1 MLPADLA
8 VFDVLT
14 CYLATFAVIMG
25 LGRSVRKKAGA
36 GSRQDM
42 AMRAPRFLSLLIMS
56 AAGVAVVLLAM
67 KGNISQA
74 SRTYIGV
81 PYFAVLVYTMTT
93 YFRQMKELR
102 REKGG
107 RG

>member
-8 VFDVLT
+8 VLDVIIY
-14 CYLATFAVIMG
+14 YLMTFAAVML

-42 AMRAPRFLSLLIMS
+42 AMRAPRFLSLIIMS
-56 AAGVAVVLLAM
+56 AAGIAVVLAAM
-67 KGNISQA
+67 KGSITLA

-93 YFRQMKELR
+93 YFRQMKDLR
-102 REKGG
+102 KEKGG

>member
-8 VFDVLT
+8 ILDVIIY
-14 CYLATFAVIMG
+14 YLVTFAVIMG
-25 LGRSVRKKAGA
+25 LGRSVRKKAGT

-42 AMRAPRFLSLLIMS
+42 AMRAPRFLSMLIMS
-56 AAGVAVVLLAM
+56 AAGIAVVLMAM
-67 KGNISQA
+67 KGSIAQA
-74 SRTYIGV
+74 TRTYIGV

-93 YFRQMKELR
+93 YFRQMKDLR
-102 REKGG
+102 KEKGG

>member
-8 VFDVLT
+8 AFDVIVY
-14 CYLATFAVIMG
+14 YLVTLAVVTG

-56 AAGVAVVLLAM
+56 AAGIAVLLLAM
-67 KGNISQA
+67 KGNVTQA